1 VPVGRWSMAS
11 RYEEPDEL
19 PLLMDLSSGEEEIA
33 FAFLVLE
40 EECVR
45 KRRRRGSIPGHAV
58 RNRQR
63 LDADYRLYRDYFAQ
77 HPVFDTEIFRRRCGL
92 S

>member
-1 VPVGRWSMAS
+1 MAS

-19 PLLMDLSSGEEEIA
+19 PLLMDLSSGEGEIA

-40 EECVR
+40 EERVR

-63 LDADYRLYRDYFAQ
+63 LDADYRLYRDYFA
-77 HPVFDTEIFRRRCGL
+77 
-92 S
+92 

>member
-19 PLLMDLSSGEEEIA
+19 PLLMDLSSGEGEIA

-40 EECVR
+40 EERVR
-45 KRRRRGSIPGHAV
+45 KRRHRGSIPGHAV

-63 LDADYRLYRDYFAQ
+63 LDADYRLYRDYFA
-77 HPVFDTEIFRRRCGL
+77 
-92 S
+92 

>member
-1 VPVGRWSMAS
+1 MAS

-19 PLLMDLSSGEEEIA
+19 PLLVDLSSGEEEIA
-33 FAFLVLE
+33 YAFLVLE
-40 EECVR
+40 EESVR
-45 KRRRRGSIPGHAV
+45 KQRRRGSIPGHAV

-63 LDADYRLYRDYFAQ
+63 LDADYQLYRDCFAQ